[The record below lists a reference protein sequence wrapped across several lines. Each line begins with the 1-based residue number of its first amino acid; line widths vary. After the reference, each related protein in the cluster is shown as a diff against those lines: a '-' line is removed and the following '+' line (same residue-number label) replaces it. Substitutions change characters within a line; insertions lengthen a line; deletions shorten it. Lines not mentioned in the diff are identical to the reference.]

1 MCVMT
6 RLEECYWI
14 FENVEFDQDRKMS
27 RITYISEQRWNVGVR
42 GSAAAGPAVGKGFGV
57 EQRNCRGLISSAG
70 HQRGSSTGGRWL
82 QPGTCWASL
91 LVSIQK
97 LSFLSLSVPLC
108 FSTSASSST
117 IKEQE
122 ISTPRKNGQAEVPAC
137 VHCPRSLLASEM
149 RRRQVL
155 MGEKP
160 NPQQTEALWSA
171 VTAKHSNVSLFLA
184 GRIQKSCCI
193 YCCSL
198 LWSAGTGSPA
208 RRTNSSKGKGWNGF
222 KVCVENP
229 KKCKT
234 SAD

>member
-1 MCVMT
+1 MLTDTT
-6 RLEECYWI
+6 RRHLFRTSPFSVAPYL
-14 FENVEFDQDRKMS
+14 F
-27 RITYISEQRWNVGVR
+27 WNLLV
-42 GSAAAGPAVGKGFGV
+42 PAIPSSW
-57 EQRNCRGLISSAG
+57 CRGTDSSIVLFPHLLLITEDAETSVT
-70 HQRGSSTGGRWL
+70 RGLEGS
-82 QPGTCWASL
+82 GT
-91 LVSIQK
+91 
-97 LSFLSLSVPLC
+97 
-108 FSTSASSST
+108 ASSST

-198 LWSAGTGSPA
+198 L
-208 RRTNSSKGKGWNGF
+208 
-222 KVCVENP
+222 
-229 KKCKT
+229 
-234 SAD
+234 